1 MNLLDIL
8 IIAVIGFFL
17 VRGIFR
23 GFIREVGS
31 LAGVILGIWLGSV
44 FEPDLRA
51 YLSPYF
57 PDGKYLALIGFSM
70 IFFAVLV
77 LCNLISWGLKKLVK
91 KLFLGWADTALGV
104 ALAVLKGMILS
115 YFGIVL
121 LTFFVPSKSTMI
133 SDSRLAPLVVASYQ
147 SAIGLVSSED
157 YERWKKKFIGEKEKM
172 NSRRSGAGKGKGSSG
187 NDKK

>member
-44 FEPDLRA
+44 FEPDFSV
-51 YLSPYF
+51 YLAHYF
-57 PDGKYLALIGFSM
+57 PDGKYLALISFAV

-77 LCNLISWGLKKLVK
+77 FCNLISWGLKKLVK
-91 KLFLGWADTALGV
+91 KLFLGWADTVLGL
-104 ALAVLKGMILS
+104 ALAVLKGVILS

-121 LTFFVPSKSTMI
+121 LTFFVPSKSTLVA
-133 SDSRLAPLVVASYQ
+133 DSRLAPLVVASYQ
-147 SAIGLVSSED
+147 SVLGLVSSED
-157 YERWKKKFIGEKEKM
+157 YERWKMQFTGENKKTD
-172 NSRRSGAGKGKGSSG
+172 SRRGGTGKRKGS
-187 NDKK
+187 